1 MAKFGEWIPI
11 TYREMTDEE
20 KQAKADK
27 LRIDPEALTDNIIYT
42 CEMPD
47 DEQQVIITTDKN
59 DVFMTKFYKYGIYE
73 YFELFEDPGDALA
86 WMPAPEPFSN
96 SEMMK
101 PQTQKF
107 ADDDTAYGGLASAT

>member
-27 LRIDPEALTDNIIYT
+27 LGINPETLVYVIVYT
-42 CEMPD
+42 CEMPAD
-47 DEQQVIITTDKN
+47 DQQVIITTDKK
-59 DVFMTKFYKYGIYE
+59 DVFMTKFYKYSTDECFAYGYNTNG
-73 YFELFEDPGDALA
+73 YFDLFEKPGDALA

-96 SEMMK
+96 SEV
-101 PQTQKF
+101 
-107 ADDDTAYGGLASAT
+107 DNDN